1 MMPRNDD
8 LPAAFVA
15 GLQKALPGKWAVVAF
30 VALASAAPAAAAMIP
45 EPAALLLGLDKITAR
60 VSRIEAPVGTPVR
73 FGTLK
78 ILVRAC
84 ETNPPDRRP
93 ENAAFLEIDKVW
105 PGEKPVRLFSG
116 WMFSSS
122 PALSALEDPIYDV
135 SVLACNAASAASP
148 ALPPGKASRKT
159 AR

>member
-1 MMPRNDD
+1 MTGVFAI
-8 LPAAFVA
+8 LLLAA
-15 GLQKALPGKWAVVAF
+15 
-30 VALASAAPAAAAMIP
+30 ASPEAPPAAAAMVS
-45 EPAALLLGLDKITAR
+45 EPVALLQGLDKVTAR
-60 VSRIEAPVGTPVR
+60 VSRFEAPVGTPVR

-84 ETNPPDRRP
+84 DKNPPEQRP
-93 ENAAFLEIDKVW
+93 ENVAFLEIEQIW
-105 PGEKPVRLFSG
+105 PGEKPQKLFSG

-135 SVLACNAASAASP
+135 SVLSCKAASAASP
-148 ALPPGKASRKT
+148 GLSPGRESGKA